1 MAPCAK
7 SGVGRTRTTTLIADL
22 TMSAKQRLRND
33 ACLGRWRA
41 SFFSPIAISV
51 LASSFFSHQSSAR
64 CGEIGWGAAG
74 GRWGAHEGTSL

>member
-41 SFFSPIAISV
+41 SFFADRDFG
-51 LASSFFSHQSSAR
+51 AAGFSSQTLFQPKLCA
-64 CGEIGWGAAG
+64 GEIG
-74 GRWGAHEGTSL
+74 

>member
-33 ACLGRWRA
+33 ACLGAGGPA
-41 SFFSPIAISV
+41 SSPIAILV
-51 LASSFFSHQSSAR
+51 LAEEFFSLSNSRLA
-64 CGEIGWGAAG
+64 EGW
-74 GRWGAHEGTSL
+74 RE